1 MLWRNCLQCGCVG
14 AWRNRVKWGNVINTA
29 IKGGKRHH
37 GIVKSVHRK
46 VLSST
51 EENVRTLTVWRV
63 PYCLANLAGK
73 HMFRQKQESLSVH
86 LSPYTDRHLLKCLVD
101 NKPKVKL
108 MHRSRQKQRKRTQLA
123 RTIHNWTSAH
133 CI

>member
-1 MLWRNCLQCGCVG
+1 MHIFHCIAAIKYSTTRGMLWRKRLRCGCVG

-29 IKGGKRHH
+29 IKGGKRLY
-37 GIVKSVHRK
+37 GIVKSVRRK

-73 HMFRQKQESLSVH
+73 HVPAKTGVSLSASFTLH
-86 LSPYTDRHLLKCLVD
+86 
-101 NKPKVKL
+101 
-108 MHRSRQKQRKRTQLA
+108 
-123 RTIHNWTSAH
+123 
-133 CI
+133 